1 MTAAFNVPTDKR
13 RREAA
18 SRGHERS
25 ILAQGRFG
33 NKPVSLKPPPWEKPN
48 MYRIVRNGQVVET
61 ATSLEQA
68 ELSAAMVVASSDSTA
83 TVEIQQYENVN
94 ETWDTVRP

>member
-1 MTAAFNVPTDKR
+1 
-13 RREAA
+13 
-18 SRGHERS
+18 
-25 ILAQGRFG
+25 
-33 NKPVSLKPPPWEKPN
+33 

-94 ETWDTVRP
+94 ETWDTVQR